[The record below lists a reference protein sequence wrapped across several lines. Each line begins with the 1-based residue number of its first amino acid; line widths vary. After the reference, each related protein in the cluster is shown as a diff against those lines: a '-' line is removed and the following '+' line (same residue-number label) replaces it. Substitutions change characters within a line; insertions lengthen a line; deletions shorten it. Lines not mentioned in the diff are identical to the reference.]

1 LKFYLIGLF
10 FFLLTKFSFSI
21 SYEEL
26 KKENLLEVCFN
37 TKTCFKLDHANTYQK
52 RKQGLMFK
60 NKLNSNEGMIF
71 SWEKTQLI
79 TMWMK
84 NTLIALDMI
93 WLNSDFEIICI
104 KENTI
109 PFDLTPISCSKPANY
124 VIELNA
130 GSAKKFNLQKKKKPI
145 IKIISE

>member
-1 LKFYLIGLF
+1 
-10 FFLLTKFSFSI
+10 
-21 SYEEL
+21 
-26 KKENLLEVCFN
+26 
-37 TKTCFKLDHANTYQK
+37 
-52 RKQGLMFK
+52 MFK
-60 NKLNSNEGMIF
+60 NKLDDNAGMIF
-71 SWEKTQLI
+71 SWKKTQFI

-84 NTLIALDMI
+84 NTLIALDII

-124 VIELNA
+124 VIELKA
-130 GSAKKFNLQKKKKPI
+130 GSAKTFNLQKNKKAV

>member
-1 LKFYLIGLF
+1 
-10 FFLLTKFSFSI
+10 
-21 SYEEL
+21 
-26 KKENLLEVCFN
+26 
-37 TKTCFKLDHANTYQK
+37 
-52 RKQGLMFK
+52 MFK

-104 KENTI
+104 KENAI